1 MPELLQQPS
10 AFLIF
15 LGLSALGFGVL
26 LISLIFGE
34 LFDFLAHD
42 TDFDHGG
49 GPSFLS
55 SRVLSVLV
63 TAFGGLGAIGVN
75 AGMSIAASSAMG
87 FAGGVACAGVVYW
100 FARFLYSQQATTMV
114 TTTDLVGH
122 TARVIIGIPA
132 SGVGQVRC
140 QSGEEIID
148 KVARSR
154 SGDAI
159 AENSLVTID
168 QVLGEIVIV
177 QPLKAASEN

>member
-26 LISLIFGE
+26 LISLVFGE

-63 TAFGGLGAIGVN
+63 TAFGGLGAIGIN

-87 FAGGVACAGVVYW
+87 FTGGVACAGVVYW

-132 SGVGQVRC
+132 AGVGQVRC

-159 AENSLVTID
+159 SENSLVTID

-177 QPLKAASEN
+177 QPLKTTSEN

>member
-15 LGLSALGFGVL
+15 LGLAALGFGVL
-26 LISLIFGE
+26 IISLVFGE

-42 TDFDHGG
+42 ADFDHG

-63 TAFGGLGAIGVN
+63 TAFGGLGAIGIN

-100 FARFLYSQQATTMV
+100 FARFLFSQQATTMV
-114 TTTDLVGH
+114 TTTDLVGR
-122 TARVIIGIPA
+122 TARVVVSIPA

-140 QSGEEIID
+140 QSGEELID

-154 SGDAI
+154 TGEAI
-159 AENSLVTID
+159 SENSLVTID

-177 QPLKAASEN
+177 QPLKSSSET